1 MLQMS
6 RQKLRYHMRDRK
18 KHGRLRPSK
27 VEKCQPES
35 QSNIRVPQDLDTE
48 HTENASQ
55 THEKV
60 AECERVRSPIHTQQN
75 PTEPHLTLPSFNLA
89 PTTNAQPLAAYTK
102 TGRKQDNIKLAPK
115 RGTAKAKPK
124 ASSADAK
131 PRRKGK
137 EVIEGYGVDDTP
149 RAFQRLINQQTN
161 KRHISG
167 LDEGEDRRAKKAK
180 TSNKPAKENAAAKDA
195 PEMPKIQPGER
206 MSDYNARVDQ
216 AIKISGL
223 IQKGKAVEGIKE
235 RRTKKEKQMHKL
247 YATWREEEEKI
258 KEQREEAREKQEE
271 LDEENAAKY
280 GENVKLPGGKR
291 ARAIG
296 ESDDKEGDIWAS
308 LKEKRGARPKLNDV
322 VQAPPELVKP
332 KEKFKPIRGA
342 RVDVSNV
349 PNKSGSLMKRE
360 ELGDA
365 RREVIERYRAMMK
378 TQRGEGL

>member
-1 MLQMS
+1 
-6 RQKLRYHMRDRK
+6 
-18 KHGRLRPSK
+18 
-27 VEKCQPES
+27 
-35 QSNIRVPQDLDTE
+35 
-48 HTENASQ
+48 
-55 THEKV
+55 
-60 AECERVRSPIHTQQN
+60 
-75 PTEPHLTLPSFNLA
+75 
-89 PTTNAQPLAAYTK
+89 
-102 TGRKQDNIKLAPK
+102 
-115 RGTAKAKPK
+115 
-124 ASSADAK
+124 
-131 PRRKGK
+131 
-137 EVIEGYGVDDTP
+137 VDDTP
-149 RAFQRLINQQTN
+149 RAFQRLIAQQTN

-167 LDEGEDRRAKKAK
+167 LDEGGDRRASKKAK
-180 TSNKPAKENAAAKDA
+180 TSNTDKPAKENSAAAKKKDKDA

-258 KEQREEAREKQEE
+258 QEKREEAREKQEE
-271 LDEENAAKY
+271 EDEENAAKY
-280 GENVKLPGGKR
+280 GENIKFQGGKR
-291 ARAIG
+291 SRAIG

-308 LKEKRGARPKLNDV
+308 LKEKRGQKPKLNDV
-322 VQAPPELVKP
+322 AQAPPELVKP

-342 RVDVSNV
+342 KVDVSNV

-378 TQRGEGL
+378 AQRGEGI

>member
-1 MLQMS
+1 MPH
-6 RQKLRYHMRDRK
+6 KHTRK
-18 KHGRLRPSK
+18 T
-27 VEKCQPES
+27 Q
-35 QSNIRVPQDLDTE
+35 
-48 HTENASQ
+48 NA
-55 THEKV
+55 
-60 AECERVRSPIHTQQN
+60 N
-75 PTEPHLTLPSFNLA
+75 DFNLA

-102 TGRKQDNIKLAPK
+102 TGRKQDNVKLAPK

-124 ASSADAK
+124 PSSDLK
-131 PRRKGK
+131 PKRNRK

-167 LDEGEDRRAKKAK
+167 LDEGEDRRANKKAK
-180 TSNKPAKENAAAKDA
+180 TSNNTKPAKENSAAAKKDA

-271 LDEENAAKY
+271 QDEENAAKY
-280 GENVKLPGGKR
+280 GENIKFQGGKR

-308 LKEKRGARPKLNDV
+308 LKEKRGAKPKLNDV
-322 VQAPPELVKP
+322 AQAPPELVKP

-342 RVDVSNV
+342 KVDVANV

-360 ELGDA
+360 ELGGA

-378 TQRGEGL
+378 AQRGEGL

>member
-1 MLQMS
+1 
-6 RQKLRYHMRDRK
+6 
-18 KHGRLRPSK
+18 
-27 VEKCQPES
+27 
-35 QSNIRVPQDLDTE
+35 
-48 HTENASQ
+48 
-55 THEKV
+55 
-60 AECERVRSPIHTQQN
+60 
-75 PTEPHLTLPSFNLA
+75 
-89 PTTNAQPLAAYTK
+89 
-102 TGRKQDNIKLAPK
+102 
-115 RGTAKAKPK
+115 
-124 ASSADAK
+124 
-131 PRRKGK
+131 
-137 EVIEGYGVDDTP
+137 VDDTP
-149 RAFQRLINQQTN
+149 RAFQRLIAQQTN

-167 LDEGEDRRAKKAK
+167 LDEGEDRRANKKAK
-180 TSNKPAKENAAAKDA
+180 TSNKPAKENGAAKDA

-223 IQKGKAVEGIKE
+223 IQKGKAVDGIKE

-271 LDEENAAKY
+271 IDEENAAKY
-280 GENVKLPGGKR
+280 GEDFKLPEGGRKGKR

-308 LKEKRGARPKLNDV
+308 LKEKRGQKARLNDV

-342 RVDVSNV
+342 KVDVSNV

>member
-1 MLQMS
+1 
-6 RQKLRYHMRDRK
+6 
-18 KHGRLRPSK
+18 
-27 VEKCQPES
+27 
-35 QSNIRVPQDLDTE
+35 
-48 HTENASQ
+48 
-55 THEKV
+55 
-60 AECERVRSPIHTQQN
+60 
-75 PTEPHLTLPSFNLA
+75 
-89 PTTNAQPLAAYTK
+89 
-102 TGRKQDNIKLAPK
+102 
-115 RGTAKAKPK
+115 
-124 ASSADAK
+124 
-131 PRRKGK
+131 
-137 EVIEGYGVDDTP
+137 VDDTP
-149 RAFQRLINQQTN
+149 RAFQRLIAQQTN

-167 LDEGEDRRAKKAK
+167 LDEGGDRRASKKAK
-180 TSNKPAKENAAAKDA
+180 TSNTDKPAKENSAAAKKKDKDA

-258 KEQREEAREKQEE
+258 QEKREEAREKQEE
-271 LDEENAAKY
+271 EDEENAAKY
-280 GENVKLPGGKR
+280 GENIKFQGGKR
-291 ARAIG
+291 SRAIG

-308 LKEKRGARPKLNDV
+308 LKEKRGQKPKLNDV

>member
-1 MLQMS
+1 
-6 RQKLRYHMRDRK
+6 
-18 KHGRLRPSK
+18 
-27 VEKCQPES
+27 
-35 QSNIRVPQDLDTE
+35 
-48 HTENASQ
+48 
-55 THEKV
+55 
-60 AECERVRSPIHTQQN
+60 
-75 PTEPHLTLPSFNLA
+75 
-89 PTTNAQPLAAYTK
+89 
-102 TGRKQDNIKLAPK
+102 
-115 RGTAKAKPK
+115 
-124 ASSADAK
+124 
-131 PRRKGK
+131 
-137 EVIEGYGVDDTP
+137 VDDTP
-149 RAFQRLINQQTN
+149 RAFQRLIAQQTN

-167 LDEGEDRRAKKAK
+167 LDEGGDRRASKKAK
-180 TSNKPAKENAAAKDA
+180 TSNNDKPAKDNSAAAKKKDAAA

-258 KEQREEAREKQEE
+258 QEKREEAREKQEE
-271 LDEENAAKY
+271 EDEENAAKY
-280 GENVKLPGGKR
+280 GENIKFQGGKR
-291 ARAIG
+291 SRAIG

-308 LKEKRGARPKLNDV
+308 LKEKRGQKPKFNDV
-322 VQAPPELVKP
+322 AQAPPELVKP

-342 RVDVSNV
+342 KVDVANV

-378 TQRGEGL
+378 GQRGEGI

>member
-1 MLQMS
+1 VNFYIPDQSNRLPSDLDKNQQKCLTNTRES
-6 RQKLRYHMRDRK
+6 RKMRTSK
-18 KHGRLRPSK
+18 AHPSK
-27 VEKCQPES
+27 STPIYQVP
-35 QSNIRVPQDLDTE
+35 SNQ
-48 HTENASQ
+48 
-55 THEKV
+55 K
-60 AECERVRSPIHTQQN
+60 
-75 PTEPHLTLPSFNLA
+75 LPSFNLA
-89 PTTNAQPLAAYTK
+89 PTTSAQPLAAYTK
-102 TGRKQDNIKLAPK
+102 TGRKADNIKLAPK

-124 ASSADAK
+124 AASADAK

-137 EVIEGYGVDDTP
+137 EVVDGYGVDDTP
-149 RAFQRLINQQTN
+149 RAFQRLIAQQTN

-167 LDEGEDRRAKKAK
+167 LDEGEDRRASKKAK
-180 TSNKPAKENAAAKDA
+180 TSSTKPAKENAAAAKDA
-195 PEMPKIQPGER
+195 PEMPKIMPGER

-223 IQKGKAVEGIKE
+223 IQKGKAVDGIKE

-271 LDEENAAKY
+271 EDEENAAKY
-280 GENVKLPGGKR
+280 GESIKLPEGGRKGKR

-308 LKEKRGARPKLNDV
+308 LKEKRGQRAKLNDV

-342 RVDVSNV
+342 KVDVANV
-349 PNKSGSLMKRE
+349 PVASGSLKKRE

-378 TQRGEGL
+378 GQRGEGL